1 MGDMEK
7 VVAEC
12 RAKRGVQEISDACA
26 RVIASLY
33 HDGQWS
39 LAYSF
44 ASTGAITDHPE
55 QVWREM
61 FGALYSGASRDEK
74 LVMDMMGTY
83 LTRAGRRGPVR
94 GWSGL
99 WL

>member
-1 MGDMEK
+1 MEK

-12 RAKRGVQEISDACA
+12 RAKHGGQKISDACA

-39 LAYSF
+39 LAYSL
-44 ASTGAITDHPE
+44 ASTGAITDHPMR
-55 QVWREM
+55 VWREM
-61 FGALYSGASRDEK
+61 FGTLYSGASDDEK
-74 LVMDMMGTY
+74 LVMDRMRSY

-94 GWSGL
+94 GWSCL

>member
-7 VVAEC
+7 VIAEC
-12 RAKRGVQEISDACA
+12 RAKRGVQKISDACA
-26 RVIASLY
+26 RVIASQY
-33 HDGQWS
+33 HAGQRS

-44 ASTGAITDHPE
+44 ASTGAITDHPGR
-55 QVWREM
+55 VWLEM
-61 FGALYSGASRDEK
+61 FGTLYSGASDDDK

-83 LTRAGRRGPVR
+83 LIRAGKRGPVR

>member
-12 RAKRGVQEISDACA
+12 RAKHGVQEISDACA

-33 HDGQWS
+33 HEGQRS
-39 LAYSF
+39 LSYSL

-61 FGALYSGASRDEK
+61 FGTLYSGASADEK

-83 LTRAGRRGPVR
+83 LTRAGQRRPVC

>member
-7 VVAEC
+7 IVAEC

-26 RVIASLY
+26 RVIAALY

-39 LAYSF
+39 LSYSF

-55 QVWREM
+55 RVWREM
-61 FGALYSGASRDEK
+61 FGTLYSGASADEK

-83 LTRAGRRGPVR
+83 LARAGKRGPVR